1 MKIKMSSWNWF
12 QVAVIVF
19 LLVLAIEI
27 VMTATSDGDLTSYNY
42 YIEINTPNGIIEG
55 PGRVINWG
63 SSGLTLVEID
73 GIQYKV
79 GSQNVFA
86 RKMEDN

>member
-1 MKIKMSSWNWF
+1 
-12 QVAVIVF
+12 
-19 LLVLAIEI
+19 
-27 VMTATSDGDLTSYNY
+27 MTATSDGDFTSYNY
-42 YIEINTPNGIIEG
+42 YIEICTPDGIIEG

-73 GIQYKV
+73 GILYKV

>member
-1 MKIKMSSWNWF
+1 MKIRMSSWNWF
-12 QVAVIVF
+12 QVAVIVL
-19 LLVLAIEI
+19 LLVILVSFVI
-27 VMTATSDGDLTSYNY
+27 SDDNSTNYNY
-42 YIEINTPNGIIEG
+42 YIEICTPDGIIEG
-55 PGRVINWG
+55 PGCIINWH

>member
-1 MKIKMSSWNWF
+1 MKIRMSSWNWF
-12 QVAVIVF
+12 QVVVIVF
-19 LLVLAIEI
+19 LLVILVLFAI
-27 VMTATSDGDLTSYNY
+27 SDNNSTNYNY
-42 YIEINTPNGIIEG
+42 YIEICTPDGIIEG
-55 PGRVINWG
+55 PGYIINWY

>member
-1 MKIKMSSWNWF
+1 MKIRMTSWNWF
-12 QVAVIVF
+12 QVVVIVF
-19 LLVLAIEI
+19 LLVIQL
-27 VMTATSDGDLTSYNY
+27 VLFATSDNNSTYSY
-42 YIEINTPNGIIEG
+42 YIEICTPDGIIEG
-55 PGRVINWG
+55 PGYIINWY

>member
-1 MKIKMSSWNWF
+1 MKIRMSSWNWF
-12 QVAVIVF
+12 QVVVIVF
-19 LLVLAIEI
+19 LLGILVLFAI
-27 VMTATSDGDLTSYNY
+27 SDNNSTNYSY
-42 YIEINTPNGIIEG
+42 YIEICTPDGIIEG
-55 PGRVINWG
+55 PGYIINWS

>member
-1 MKIKMSSWNWF
+1 MRKMDWTWFLIILMAVLCIFLVVVFITHAGNDISSTN
-12 QVAVIVF
+12 
-19 LLVLAIEI
+19 
-27 VMTATSDGDLTSYNY
+27 YNY
-42 YIEINTPNGIIEG
+42 YIEICTPDGIIEG
-55 PGRVINWG
+55 PGCIINWY

-73 GIQYKV
+73 GIQYKI